1 MMGFSGI
8 GVLLASQVLSIA
20 AVFVFLGGLANMQH
34 DLNNHRSIT
43 SQANITRYEN
53 AFRGALLVDYA
64 NEHKRQFGFQWWYWS
79 YEITIIV
86 WSFILCVLNIGV
98 RHMAIPMTQSL
109 LAVALSMGIYICNS
123 TLFLYYSADANFLF
137 GRKAINAML
146 SGAIIL
152 SVSNFI
158 SIIALACAMPRP
170 ATYDNAV
177 TTHNRGLFSKTPAH
191 DQPTQPPT
199 ATTTV

>member
-8 GVLLASQVLSIA
+8 GVLLASQVLSIF
-20 AVFVFLGGLANMQH
+20 AVFVFLGGIANMQH
-34 DLNNHRSIT
+34 DVNNLHDIT
-43 SQANITRYEN
+43 SGVNSTRFAN

-64 NEHKRQFGFQWWYWS
+64 GHNKRQFSFQWWYWS
-79 YEITIIV
+79 YEITLIV
-86 WSFILCVLNIGV
+86 WTFVLCALNIGI

-123 TLFLYYSADANFLF
+123 SLFLYYSSDAVFLF
-137 GRKAINAML
+137 GRAAINALL

-177 TTHNRGLFSKTPAH
+177 TTHHFRKTPAH
-191 DQPTQPPT
+191 DQPAQPATT
-199 ATTTV
+199 ATTV